1 MNVLITAAVTV
12 GLALLKGSISV
23 IGFLLRIITAV
34 IRLLLCALP
43 ITGGCLL
50 VVSAYFIICRLQGGE
65 LLPPGFFYRPNPAYF
80 LKSLDILGKMMNDLT
95 AAVPGAVTVILWI
108 AAVILAIPVLSAL
121 LLAHAGIAL
130 LKALIFLV
138 PADVIVL
145 VLLSLLKGMTPFAL
159 LRERFLM
166 LFPGIALRRDER
178 SYHDWLRRH
187 GDEFREDTYGRQE
200 RRYEYA
206 AADDE
211 PKERGRY
218 REQTDAYG
226 SPDVYGH
233 PTGRGRADRRAIRQ
247 ERRRRRIEAYYDDDA
262 YGEYRDED
270 SYGRAYEDAY
280 DTPYEDAYDDEYSDT
295 YNDEYDDTYDEQA
308 YEEPRSRRR
317 ADTYNVHDDEEPRGR
332 QSSRRTADS
341 RERDAAGSAF
351 DFFAGC
357 RDLASVE
364 KKYRSLVKIYHPDN
378 QDGDTAALQEINRQY
393 AEAKR
398 KMR

>member
-34 IRLLLCALP
+34 IRMLLCVLP

-65 LLPPGFFYRPNPAYF
+65 VLPVDFFYRPNPAYF

-108 AAVILAIPVLSAL
+108 AAVILAIPVLSGL
-121 LLAHAGIAL
+121 LLVHAGIAL
-130 LKALIFLV
+130 LKVLIFLV
-138 PADVIVL
+138 LADVIVL
-145 VLLSLLKGMTPFAL
+145 VLLSLLKGLTPFAL

-166 LFPGIALRRDER
+166 LFPAVALHRDER

-211 PKERGRY
+211 PAE
-218 REQTDAYG
+218 
-226 SPDVYGH
+226 
-233 PTGRGRADRRAIRQ
+233 RRAIRQ

-262 YGEYRDED
+262 YEEYRDED

-295 YNDEYDDTYDEQA
+295 YDEYDDTYDEQA

-393 AEAKR
+393 AEVKR

>member
-12 GLALLKGSISV
+12 GLALLKGSIAV
-23 IGFLLRIITAV
+23 IGFLLKIITTV
-34 IRLLLCALP
+34 IRMLLCVLP

-65 LLPPGFFYRPNPAYF
+65 VLPADFFYRPNPAYF

-108 AAVILAIPVLSAL
+108 AVVILAIPVLSGL
-121 LLAHAGIAL
+121 LLVHAGIAL
-130 LKALIFLV
+130 LKVLIFLV

-145 VLLSLLKGMTPFAL
+145 VLLSLLKGLTPFAL

-166 LFPGIALRRDER
+166 LFPAVALHRDER

-200 RRYEYA
+200 RGHEYA
-206 AADDE
+206 AVDDE
-211 PKERGRY
+211 SEERGRY

-233 PTGRGRADRRAIRQ
+233 PTGRGRAERRAIRQ

-262 YGEYRDED
+262 YEEYRDED

-280 DTPYEDAYDDEYSDT
+280 DAPYEDAYD
-295 YNDEYDDTYDEQA
+295 DEYDDTYDEQA